1 MNIVELINKIKELAI
16 QHNLVH
22 STYDGDVYTNWNT
35 TEVKFGSVNVGV
47 ETIQRA
53 ENYIQY
59 DVILYYADRLLQDN
73 QNANAIY
80 ADGVNIL
87 QSILNQLEDE
97 LEITYPIQYTPF
109 SQKFVDYLAGVYCR
123 VSIISEYPLGK
134 CNLDYE

>member
-80 ADGVNIL
+80 ADGVNIY
-87 QSILNQLEDE
+87 NP
-97 LEITYPIQYTPF
+97 Y
-109 SQKFVDYLAGVYCR
+109 
-123 VSIISEYPLGK
+123 
-134 CNLDYE
+134 